1 MCEEE
6 SQIEEV
12 SKSELLSK
20 INDIIDRFNRDHGF
34 EYGFELM
41 NLMLYENRIEIE
53 IGYTRKF
60 FEISEYVASAVEQS
74 DCNVENGECERLF
87 EKLYNEQLSE
97 INDEYAISIDGY
109 LKFNDTEIKFHRLKC
124 DGDYCD
130 VGLEMDI
137 VMPLYDVESILSV
150 VQQALTI
157 MWQII
162 LLYDATLPSIF

>member
-12 SKSELLSK
+12 SISELLSK

-60 FEISEYVASAVEQS
+60 FEISEYVASVVEQS
-74 DCNVENGECERLF
+74 DCNVENGECEKLF

-109 LKFNDTEIKFHRLKC
+109 LKFNDIVIEFHKLLC
-124 DGDYCD
+124 NSDYCD
-130 VGLEMDI
+130 VGLAVDI
-137 VMPLYDVESILSV
+137 SIPLCDTDSILSV
-150 VQQALTI
+150 VQQVLVIT
-157 MWQII
+157 WQII
-162 LLYDATLPSIF
+162 LLYDATLPPIL